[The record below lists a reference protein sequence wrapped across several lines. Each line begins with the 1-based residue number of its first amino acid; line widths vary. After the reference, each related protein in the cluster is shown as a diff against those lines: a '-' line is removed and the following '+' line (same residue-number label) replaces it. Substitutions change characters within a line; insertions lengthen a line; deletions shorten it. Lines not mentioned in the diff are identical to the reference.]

1 MNLTIDDTGGR
12 VDWTVAQNCVWRS
25 DFVSSVDGVVEDI
38 TNATIVAKVTASST
52 SSTTLKTFT
61 VTKTA
66 ATAGAWKIVV
76 ADSAADLA
84 PGTYWWAMDIDT
96 GDGDEPI
103 MSGDFVVEAWVA

>member
-12 VDWTVAQNCVWRS
+12 LDWTVAQNCVWRS
-25 DFVSSVDGVVEDI
+25 DFVARVDGAPEDI
-38 TNATIVAKVTASST
+38 TSATIVAKVTASS
-52 SSTTLKTFT
+52 SSAAALKTFT
-61 VTKTA
+61 VTKTD

-96 GDGDEPI
+96 GDGDEPVL
-103 MSGDFVVEAWVA
+103 SGEFIVEAWVA

>member
-38 TNATIVAKVTASST
+38 TSATIVAKVTASST
-52 SSTTLKTFT
+52 SAAALKTFT
-61 VTKTA
+61 VTKTD

-76 ADSAADLA
+76 ADSDADLA

-96 GDGDEPI
+96 GDGDEPV
-103 MSGDFVVEAWVA
+103 MSGEFVVEAWVA